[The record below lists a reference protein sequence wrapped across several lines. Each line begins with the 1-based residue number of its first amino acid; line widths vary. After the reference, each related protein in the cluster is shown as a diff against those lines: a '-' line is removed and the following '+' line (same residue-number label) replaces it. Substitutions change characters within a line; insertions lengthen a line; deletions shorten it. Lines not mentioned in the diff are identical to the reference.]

1 MHHLVQAPQLPRS
14 CLVWKAGTASHRC
27 LIKQQTTSYQTSL
40 TRMQTS
46 SSRMLSLR
54 QTDQM
59 MMVMQPKIATQNLF
73 CMLSN
78 PDGISS
84 HVVQALCFP
93 AAPCVNTG

>member
-27 LIKQQTTSYQTSL
+27 LTKQGMISNQASL
-40 TRMQTS
+40 MCMHTS
-46 SSRMLSLR
+46 SSKKLSLR
-54 QTDQM
+54 QRGQM
-59 MMVMQPKIATQNLF
+59 TMAMQPQMATQNLF
-73 CMLSN
+73 CMLSS
-78 PDGISS
+78 PDGTSS